1 MKKRKKRAPR
11 FGDSPFQESSAKYQ
25 DRWAP
30 EDPDSV
36 DVDDLIERY
45 GKYLDENDQPLKGIN
60 PNPKYYVLPKEPS
73 AGPQAEPPAPP
84 EPEPPK
90 TNVRTTLKRTVKA
103 VKKPLPKVTP
113 KRVDRPAPEPEPKPE
128 PPVVMKPVKK
138 EAPNNTIPVKI
149 KIKRK

>member
-11 FGDSPFQESSAKYQ
+11 FGDSAFQDSSARYQ

-36 DVDDLIERY
+36 DMDDLIERY

-60 PNPKYYVLPKEPS
+60 PSPKYYVVPKEP
-73 AGPQAEPPAPP
+73 PAEPPPEPP
-84 EPEPPK
+84 KPEPPK
-90 TNVRTTLKRTVKA
+90 TEQRTTRKRTVKA

-113 KRVDRPAPEPEPKPE
+113 KRVEKPAPEPEP
-128 PPVVMKPVKK
+128 PVVVKPVRK
-138 EAPNNTIPVKI
+138 EAPKNTIPVKVII
-149 KIKRK
+149 KKK

>member
-11 FGDSPFQESSAKYQ
+11 FGDSAFQDSSARYQ
-25 DRWAP
+25 DRWAL

-36 DVDDLIERY
+36 DMDDLIERY

-60 PNPKYYVLPKEPS
+60 PSPKYYVVPKEP
-73 AGPQAEPPAPP
+73 PPEPR

-90 TNVRTTLKRTVKA
+90 TEQRTTRKRAVKA

-113 KRVDRPAPEPEPKPE
+113 KRVEKPAPEPEP
-128 PPVVMKPVKK
+128 PVVVKPVRK
-138 EAPNNTIPVKI
+138 EAPKNTIPVKVII
-149 KIKRK
+149 KKK